1 MTLKAKDPI
10 KVVTIRGTSFESAES
25 AGGNTKLEPAPVEE
39 YSSSVSQ
46 FVSQELTKSD
56 RPELTAAKVIVS
68 GGMV

>member
-1 MTLKAKDPI
+1 MTLKAKDPV
-10 KVVTIRGTSFESAES
+10 KVITIRGTNFESAEP
-25 AGGNTKLEPAPVEE
+25 AGGNTKTEPAPAGD

-68 GGMV
+68 GGMI

>member
-1 MTLKAKDPI
+1 MTLKAKDPV

-25 AGGNTKLEPAPVEE
+25 AGGDTKIEPASAGE
-39 YSSSVSQ
+39 YNSSVSQ

-68 GGMV
+68 GGMI